1 MKKKFFAKISGEKYG
16 QFNLSKKKQKRYN
29 SSCFL
34 LLIFI
39 NMSNFWNV
47 WKQAPGWVR
56 AYIVSNIN
64 DRYWEET
71 NFIGNYQNILN
82 SEENQQSGKQIL
94 SDKEFEDI
102 VNYCATLSI
111 IADNWAQLKEGKPGL
126 AMITQGWVDSLGNII
141 QSMWALATLDFG
153 LATNALMKQG
163 SLFLKMIDF
172 LRKEWLNVLS
182 EWNSIF
188 EEFASIETDLKNLT
202 NEIDERWKARH

>member
-1 MKKKFFAKISGEKYG
+1 
-16 QFNLSKKKQKRYN
+16 
-29 SSCFL
+29 
-34 LLIFI
+34 
-39 NMSNFWNV
+39 MSNFWNF
-47 WKQAPGWVR
+47 WKQAPEWAR
-56 AYIVSNIN
+56 TYIVSNIN
-64 DRYWEET
+64 DPYWEDT
-71 NFIGNYQNILN
+71 NFIGNYQKILD

-111 IADNWAQLKEGKPGL
+111 IADNWAQLKERKPGL

-141 QSMWALATLDFG
+141 QSMWALATLNFEW
-153 LATNALMKQG
+153 TTSILMKQG

-188 EEFASIETDLKNLT
+188 EKFASIETDLKNLT
-202 NEIDERWKARH
+202 DKIDARWKDRH

>member
-1 MKKKFFAKISGEKYG
+1 MDNSTCQKERKKER
-16 QFNLSKKKQKRYN
+16 KRYN

-39 NMSNFWNV
+39 NMSNFWNF
-47 WKQAPGWVR
+47 WKQAPEWAR
-56 AYIVSNIN
+56 TYIVSNIN
-64 DRYWEET
+64 DPYWEDT
-71 NFIGNYQNILN
+71 NFIGNYQKILD

-141 QSMWALATLDFG
+141 QSMWALATLNFEW
-153 LATNALMKQG
+153 TTSILMKQG

-188 EEFASIETDLKNLT
+188 EKFASIETDLKNLT
-202 NEIDERWKARH
+202 DKIDARWKDRH

>member
-1 MKKKFFAKISGEKYG
+1 
-16 QFNLSKKKQKRYN
+16 
-29 SSCFL
+29 
-34 LLIFI
+34 
-39 NMSNFWNV
+39 MSNFWNV

>member
-1 MKKKFFAKISGEKYG
+1 
-16 QFNLSKKKQKRYN
+16 
-29 SSCFL
+29 
-34 LLIFI
+34 
-39 NMSNFWNV
+39 MSNFWNV

-202 NEIDERWKARH
+202 NEIDERWKARQLSSKCKCNFEILTVREHDNK

>member
-1 MKKKFFAKISGEKYG
+1 MDNSTCQKKKKR
-16 QFNLSKKKQKRYN
+16 KRYN

-39 NMSNFWNV
+39 NMSNFWNF
-47 WKQAPGWVR
+47 WKQTPEWVR
-56 AYIVSNIN
+56 AYILSNIN
-64 DRYWEET
+64 DNDPYW
-71 NFIGNYQNILN
+71 NFIGKYQEILD

-111 IADNWAQLKEGKPGL
+111 IAGKWVQLKEDKPGL
-126 AMITQGWVDSLGNII
+126 AMITQEWVDSLGNII
-141 QSMWALATLDFG
+141 QSMKALATLDFG
-153 LATNALMKQG
+153 LATHALMKQG

-202 NEIDERWKARH
+202 DKIDARWKDRH

>member
-1 MKKKFFAKISGEKYG
+1 
-16 QFNLSKKKQKRYN
+16 
-29 SSCFL
+29 
-34 LLIFI
+34 
-39 NMSNFWNV
+39 MSNFWNV

-56 AYIVSNIN
+56 AYILSNIN

-71 NFIGNYQNILN
+71 IIGNYQKILN
-82 SEENQQSGKQIL
+82 SEENKQSGKQIL

-111 IADNWAQLKEGKPGL
+111 IADKWAQLKEDKPGL

-141 QSMWALATLDFG
+141 QSMQALATLDFE
-153 LATNALMKQG
+153 LATSILMKQG

-172 LRKEWLNVLS
+172 LNKEWLNILS

-188 EEFASIETDLKNLT
+188 EEFASIENGLKDLT
-202 NEIDERWKARH
+202 NEIDARWKARH